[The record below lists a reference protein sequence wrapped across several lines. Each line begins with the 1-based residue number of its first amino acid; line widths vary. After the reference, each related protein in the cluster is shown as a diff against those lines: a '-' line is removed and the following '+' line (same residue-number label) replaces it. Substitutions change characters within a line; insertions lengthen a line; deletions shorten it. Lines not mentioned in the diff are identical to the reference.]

1 MRRRPPDS
9 IIVTVLAGLGMF
21 GPFST
26 DTIFPAFAQMGSD
39 LAASPVALQQLV
51 SVYLI
56 AVSYTHLDVYK
67 RQDSARLRCITT
79 REYCGAAV
87 ALMSNGAVLD
97 RS

>member
-51 SVYLI
+51 SVYP
-56 AVSYTHLDVYK
+56 VSYTHLDVYK
-67 RQDSARLRCITT
+67 RQ
-79 REYCGAAV
+79 E
-87 ALMSNGAVLD
+87 
-97 RS
+97 